1 MKCGMMTRKLGRY
14 GIALSNYVSKAENW
28 FFLVK
33 KKYWTAYFH
42 VCNTMKGW
50 LHCAIVDQIKRFRVG
65 EPREES
71 KTLNR
76 ILSIVVYR
84 ASQWYHWLLAA
95 EDGMRAGAHFTV
107 SPLDW
112 SWFVF
117 VVCFCWGLVVV
128 CSFCFFSDKTFP
140 LIWLLSLP
148 MTSSFQAQRLPL
160 SSRWAQQSTKKK
172 SFRAP
177 FKLNVLFV
185 PKLVQIWLDFSSASL
200 LLVSSRCDRDRT
212 NILRF
217 PSNWSALLSLCCA
230 IVLERPDSLVLT
242 ILAAGCEMNRFDQ
255 QDYDLPC
262 FDIFDPFRRVWW
274 ELLPADF
281 TCRCGQSDD
290 VTLSA

>member
-1 MKCGMMTRKLGRY
+1 
-14 GIALSNYVSKAENW
+14 
-28 FFLVK
+28 
-33 KKYWTAYFH
+33 
-42 VCNTMKGW
+42 
-50 LHCAIVDQIKRFRVG
+50 
-65 EPREES
+65 
-71 KTLNR
+71 
-76 ILSIVVYR
+76 
-84 ASQWYHWLLAA
+84 
-95 EDGMRAGAHFTV
+95 MRAGAHFTV

-200 LLVSSRCDRDRT
+200 LLVSSRCDRT

-217 PSNWSALLSLCCA
+217 PQQLICFVISVLCHCFGETRFVGLDYLSCWLWN
-230 IVLERPDSLVLT
+230 E
-242 ILAAGCEMNRFDQ
+242 
-255 QDYDLPC
+255 
-262 FDIFDPFRRVWW
+262 
-274 ELLPADF
+274 
-281 TCRCGQSDD
+281 
-290 VTLSA
+290 